1 MNGIPGDLLYPS
13 NRGLVQALDPEGG
26 DLIEG
31 RAMMLES
38 MVWRTGVRAECLP
51 TTSAP
56 VSTALP

>member
-1 MNGIPGDLLYPS
+1 MNGIPGDLFYPS

-38 MVWRTGVRAECLP
+38 IIWRTGV
-51 TTSAP
+51 
-56 VSTALP
+56 